1 VHQNGALIV
10 AETQQVARLTEAV
23 AEGVAEVEESEE
35 KPVPARTQTGQFVKG
50 QSGNPAGRTKGT
62 KNRITLARLMLEEGL
77 REQLTNAGP
86 NIMKK
91 AIKMAL
97 DGDDKIMRVLLDKM
111 LTTPKGDDGS
121 DARDNEVR
129 INITN
134 LTQGAPAATKVEGHT
149 VRVAI
154 PQQKE

>member
-1 VHQNGALIV
+1 MLPA
-10 AETQQVARLTEAV
+10 
-23 AEGVAEVEESEE
+23 E
-35 KPVPARTQTGQFVKG
+35 KPKTDAPIAKRDPKTGRFPPG
-50 QSGNPAGRTKGT
+50 QSGNPLGKAKGT

-77 REQLTNAGP
+77 RQQLTAAGP

-121 DARDNEVR
+121 EARDNEVR
-129 INITN
+129 ITVNN
-134 LTQGAPAATKVEGHT
+134 LTSGAPSATKVEGHT
-149 VRVAI
+149 VRVAL
-154 PQQKE
+154 PQKE